1 MCVAMR
7 SGDGMGDHVDWAR
20 IASVSESKVADEFD
34 DSSCRFER
42 IMCRFQELPP
52 WTYQLRV
59 QS

>member
-7 SGDGMGDHVDWAR
+7 SGDGIGHLDWAR
-20 IASVSESKVADEFD
+20 MASVSESKVADEFD
-34 DSSCRFER
+34 DSSRRFER
-42 IMCRFQELPP
+42 IMRRFQELPP